1 MTCKLIASFATILEL
16 LPDPLCLKEKMQI
29 WINQFLSLFSTMMMD
44 SFRHLKKKIKHVGF
58 WDMQNYKERNTSC
71 LPGARSYLSSTSCIV
86 SGRGEPSVSGRNI
99 AATPLRTGAPP

>member
-44 SFRHLKKKIKHVGF
+44 SFRHLKKKKKNMLDFGTCRTIRKGTLPV
-58 WDMQNYKERNTSC
+58 C
-71 LPGARSYLSSTSCIV
+71 LELVLTCPPHLVLCQEGV
-86 SGRGEPSVSGRNI
+86 SQVFLEEI
-99 AATPLRTGAPP
+99 LQPLH

>member
-1 MTCKLIASFATILEL
+1 MFKRENADMDKSVS
-16 LPDPLCLKEKMQI
+16 
-29 WINQFLSLFSTMMMD
+29 LSLFNNDDGFFPS
-44 SFRHLKKKIKHVGF
+44 LEKKKKKHVGF